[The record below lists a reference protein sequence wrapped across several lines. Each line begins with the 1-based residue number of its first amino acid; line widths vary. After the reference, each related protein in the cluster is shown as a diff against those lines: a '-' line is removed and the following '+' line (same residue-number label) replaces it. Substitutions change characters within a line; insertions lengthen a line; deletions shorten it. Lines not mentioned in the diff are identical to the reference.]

1 MLALAGTLGVGNI
14 SGVAIGIAIGGAGSV
29 FWLVVSAIFSS
40 AIKYSEVYLSY
51 RSGGVGMIGVI
62 RHAFGNIGGVLAA
75 AYASLAVIL
84 SFSMGSVFQA
94 RAVAESSFG
103 TADRRA
109 TVFALLLTLGAFFI
123 CVLGKER
130 IKRAVA
136 LLIPFAAL
144 IYTGTC
150 LFIILGNIDKL
161 GRVIGD
167 VASSAFSFK
176 SASGGILGFTVSS
189 GMKEGFARGLLS
201 NEAGAGTSSFS
212 HTSHVEK
219 TRSQALDIS
228 ECERAGVFGIL
239 EVVFDTLILC
249 PITALTILLGYE
261 GASFGGS
268 LSELSYIFKAH
279 AGSLAPSLL
288 LLSIILFATSTT
300 LCWYYYGRVALFFL
314 FRKRGVVLYTSLYFI
329 LFFIALLYEIPHAL
343 FITDT
348 ALFFL
353 SVISLSA
360 LIKNRAHLGYKDALQ
375 KYSVNRE
382 L

>member
-14 SGVAIGIAIGGAGSV
+14 SGVAIGIALGGAGSV
-29 FWLVVSAIFSS
+29 FWLVLSALFSS

-62 RHAFGNIGGVLAA
+62 RHAFGGAGGVFAT
-75 AYASLAVIL
+75 AYAALAVIL

-94 RAVAESSFG
+94 RAVAESSLGFG
-103 TADRRA
+103 EQQTF
-109 TVFALLLTLGAFFI
+109 VFALLLTFGAFFV
-123 CVLGKER
+123 CVLGKDR

-136 LLIPFAAL
+136 LLIPFAAFL
-144 IYTGTC
+144 YTGTC
-150 LFIILGNIDKL
+150 LFVIFGNIDKL
-161 GRVIGD
+161 VNVIGSII
-167 VASSAFSFK
+167 SSAFSFK
-176 SASGGILGFTVSS
+176 SAAGGILGFTVSS

-212 HTSHVEK
+212 HTSHVSDVTAEC
-219 TRSQALDIS
+219 LDIS

-249 PITALTILLGYE
+249 PITALTVLLGYE
-261 GASFGGS
+261 GESFSGS
-268 LSELSYIFKAH
+268 LSELSYIFKEH
-279 AGSLAPSLL
+279 VGTFAPSLL
-288 LLSIILFATSTT
+288 LLSIILFAVSTA
-300 LCWYYYGRVALFFL
+300 LCWYYYGRVALFCIIK
-314 FRKRGVVLYTSLYFI
+314 KRGVILYTALYFI
-329 LFFIALLYEIPHAL
+329 SFFTALLYEIPHTL

-360 LIKNRAHLGYKDALQ
+360 LIKSRAHLGYKDAL
-375 KYSVNRE
+375 S
-382 L
+382 